1 VDLVEL
7 KLRFREQGFVVIP
20 EFAAPDTLARLKRI
34 AQEHLAEMIA
44 PVEYEIDVQYPGAP
58 TDATLVGADTVRR
71 LLQAYARHAEFRD
84 WAQAPTAVAL
94 LAELLETSS
103 VMLSQCHH
111 NCVMTKQPGYSS
123 ATLWHRDNRYWQFD
137 EPDLVSFWLAITPE
151 TRNNGCLRVI
161 PGSHRFDLIPERYD
175 AAKFLRPDLP
185 ENKALMAKSVR
196 VELQAGDAVF
206 FHSQLLHAAGR
217 NLTSETKLS
226 LVYTYHAKANAPVR
240 QTRSARFPSILVS
253 LSREGV

>member
-1 VDLVEL
+1 
-7 KLRFREQGFVVIP
+7 
-20 EFAAPDTLARLKRI
+20 
-34 AQEHLAEMIA
+34 
-44 PVEYEIDVQYPGAP
+44 
-58 TDATLVGADTVRR
+58 
-71 LLQAYARHAEFRD
+71 
-84 WAQAPTAVAL
+84 
-94 LAELLETSS
+94 